1 MKKTILTALIVF
13 SMSIISCE
21 ITPSQTEI
29 IPTVDSTMVDSTLLF
44 LDSISTIDSIK

>member
-21 ITPSQTEI
+21 IAPSQTET